1 MRDKPTFSA
10 WKRESVDMF
19 ALEAFDSMTNMQETI
34 ESLRRQLLDEKTKY
48 LARIRVLEKDVIYLT
63 DYSRNHHR

>member
-1 MRDKPTFSA
+1 
-10 WKRESVDMF
+10 MF